1 MFAASP
7 IGASGGSFQSKMK
20 KGRVCPI
27 QVWQFTFGQAKVP
40 EIEYIALLRNR

>member
-1 MFAASP
+1 
-7 IGASGGSFQSKMK
+7 MK

>member
-7 IGASGGSFQSKMK
+7 MGASGGSFQSKMK

-40 EIEYIALLRNR
+40 EIEYITLLRNC